1 MDNDRRR
8 GLKIYEHRTYQ
19 VQQEGLAS
27 ILWGSEDEANVILL
41 TIEYLWRIIYEEYRK
56 GLYMT
61 VKLTSSLNLPS
72 FFLADQV

>member
-8 GLKIYEHRTYQ
+8 GLTIYEQ
-19 VQQEGLAS
+19 GLSSPARR
-27 ILWGSEDEANVILL
+27 LGVNLVGSEDEANVILL